1 MCILSL
7 NRKYIL
13 LRSWYKSFESH
24 RERNTLGLE
33 ERRRGERG
41 GVGERRGEKGV
52 ERGREREGG
61 GRGETGE
68 RERVCKCAWVSQKWS
83 CFMVRKESSSFV

>member
-1 MCILSL
+1 MAGTKTDRMDWKIPECTANTKGEKFVVKIFVSVVLLCVYACMCILSL

-33 ERRRGERG
+33 ERRRGERIN
-41 GVGERRGEKGV
+41 VQRP
-52 ERGREREGG
+52 GRL
-61 GRGETGE
+61 GRG
-68 RERVCKCAWVSQKWS
+68 
-83 CFMVRKESSSFV
+83 